1 MMRIKS
7 ILSLSTAIAMAVFT
21 QGAQACAISA
31 WSSATGITV
40 ADTGAPAAGFS
51 RYSGVCGLKTV
62 GGAKF
67 VQDNSPGSANSY
79 KARFYVRPE
88 AGAAGTIFKARN
100 AASASVLSVAA
111 NGTAF
116 TFAVNG
122 AVAATTVPYTAGA
135 WYSVEMNFTAGAATT
150 FTVTGNGGTLAP
162 GGTSVIVTA
171 AASGAGDVIANVQIG
186 NIEAAGTGSIGFD
199 EFDSRRT
206 TAPGRLCRGDAN
218 GNGLIQGTD
227 RTAITNDA
235 TGTLATGQ
243 ADCTENGLVQGTDR
257 TCVTNLIAAAT
268 SCI

>member
-7 ILSLSTAIAMAVFT
+7 ILSLSTAIAMAVFA

-79 KARFYVRPE
+79 KARFYVRAE

-100 AASASVLSVAA
+100 AASAAVISVAA

-122 AVAATTVPYTAGA
+122 AAAATTVPYTVGS
-135 WYSVEMNFTAGAATT
+135 WYSIEMNFTAGAATT
-150 FTVTGNGGTLAP
+150 FSVTGAAGAP
-162 GGTSVIVTA
+162 VAVTA
-171 AASGAGDVIANVQIG
+171 AASAAADVIANVQLG
-186 NIEAAGTGSIGFD
+186 NIEAAGTGNFGFD

-218 GNGLIQGTD
+218 ANGLIQGND
-227 RTAITNDA
+227 RILITNE
-235 TGTLATGQ
+235 TLGTLAPGQ
-243 ADCTENGLVQGTDR
+243 PDCNENGLVQGNDR
-257 TCVTNLIAAAT
+257 VCVTNLIAAAT
-268 SCI
+268 TCP